1 MNGYNEFRRAMKG
14 YKNPTKIGTAIGELT
29 DIRPVTIEVI
39 YGEKRLPFTKFK
51 SMVSFDYVDED
62 DIGNQYMVQLEDN
75 NTLFVMGQV
84 KYYEDYYV
92 PEVSKTN

>member
-14 YKNPTKIGTAIGELT
+14 YKNPIKIGTAIGELVS
-29 DIRPVTIEVI
+29 IKPVTIAVI
-39 YGEKRLPFTKFK
+39 YGEKRLQFTKFK
-51 SMVSFDYVDED
+51 SMVSFDYVKEE
-62 DIGNQYMVQLEDN
+62 DIGNQYTVQLTEDN

-92 PEVSKTN
+92 EEEGE

>member
-14 YKNPTKIGTAIGELT
+14 YKNPVKIGTAIGELVS
-29 DIRPVTIEVI
+29 IKPVTIEVI
-39 YGEKRLPFTKFK
+39 YGKKRLPFTQFK
-51 SMVSFDYVDED
+51 SMVNFDNVTID
-62 DIGNQYMVQLEDN
+62 DIGNQYTVQFTEDN

-92 PEVSKTN
+92 EEEGE